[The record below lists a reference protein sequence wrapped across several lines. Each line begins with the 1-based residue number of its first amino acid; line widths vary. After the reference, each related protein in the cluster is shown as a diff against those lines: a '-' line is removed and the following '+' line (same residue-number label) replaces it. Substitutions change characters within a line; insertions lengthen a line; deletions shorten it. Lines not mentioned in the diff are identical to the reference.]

1 MSIHLVRRSMSIVL
15 ALICLTVVILFTT
28 TNAFSGK
35 GPKPMSNAASIHE
48 FTMNNIDGKP
58 VKLDEYKGK
67 VVLIVNVAS
76 KCGNTPQYEGLEKI
90 YKQYSSK
97 GFVIL
102 GFPANNFMGQE
113 PGTDADIKQF
123 CTSKYNVTFPMFS
136 KISVKGSDIHPLYQF
151 LTQNSTPPGDVRWN
165 FGKFLIGKDGKII
178 ARFDPKLAPES
189 TELTSAI
196 EAALK

>member
-1 MSIHLVRRSMSIVL
+1 
-15 ALICLTVVILFTT
+15 
-28 TNAFSGK
+28 
-35 GPKPMSNAASIHE
+35 MSNAASIHE
-48 FTMNNIDGKP
+48 FTMNTIDGKP
-58 VKLDEYKGK
+58 LKLEEYKGK

-90 YKQYSSK
+90 YKQYNAK

-113 PGTDADIKQF
+113 PGSDADIKQF
-123 CTSKYNVTFPMFS
+123 CTSKYGVSFPMFS
-136 KISVKGSDIHPLYQF
+136 KISVKGDDIHPLFQF
-151 LTQNSTPPGDVRWN
+151 LTQKSTPPGDVRWN
-165 FGKFLIGKDGKII
+165 FGKFLVGKDGKII
-178 ARFDPKLAPES
+178 ARFDPKLSPES